1 MGKYAAPATQI
12 VPMLPEH
19 YGQVREIYTL
29 GIATMQATFETD
41 APAWETW
48 DSTHLASCRFVLL
61 AAGRIAGWAAL
72 TPVSGRCVYRGVA
85 EDSVYVHPDFKGLG
99 FGKSLLHQLVTAS
112 EQEGIWTMQASI
124 FRENTVSL
132 RLHKSCSF
140 RLVGVREHIG
150 QMNGQWRDT
159 CLLERRSNNIGI

>member
-1 MGKYAAPATQI
+1 MEKHAALATQI

-19 YGQVREIYTL
+19 YGQVREIYAL
-29 GIATMQATFETD
+29 GIATLQATFETD

-48 DSTHLASCRFVLL
+48 DSKHLASCRLVLL

-85 EDSVYVHPDFKGLG
+85 EDSVYVHPDFKGQGLG
-99 FGKSLLHQLVTAS
+99 KLLLHRLVIAS

-124 FRENTVSL
+124 FRENTASL
-132 RLHKSCSF
+132 RLHKGCGF
-140 RLVGVREHIG
+140 RLVGVRERIG
-150 QMNGQWRDT
+150 QLNGQWRDT
-159 CLLERRSNNIGI
+159 CLLERRSNKVGI